1 MKIVKNIQKL
11 SHEIV
16 VYAKDGRKSHLTL
29 HWSAENVKIDKTN
42 FSLRNTIPLHGMNKT
57 NDERCYTA
65 AVWTQISIPPLQVCG
80 ALSGGWVGCLCQW
93 ELKAPTDRSRSDCVH
108 EQVAKR
114 IANVRFTY
122 LEFFRLQKNT
132 APAGNHTFLPE
143 RCFYVL
149 IFTILCYSDHTS
161 KIISP

>member
-42 FSLRNTIPLHGMNKT
+42 FSLRNTIPIHGINKT

-65 AVWTQISIPPLQVCG
+65 AVWTQISIPPVSS
-80 ALSGGWVGCLCQW
+80 ARSTKRWVSGMLMSVGVESSHWQI
-93 ELKAPTDRSRSDCVH
+93 
-108 EQVAKR
+108 AKR
-114 IANVRFTY
+114 LRSWASSEARPCQQSCRDGLRMSALQMEEGQISPSIQSSRRRSLHVP
-122 LEFFRLQKNT
+122 FRT
-132 APAGNHTFLPE
+132 API
-143 RCFYVL
+143 R
-149 IFTILCYSDHTS
+149 
-161 KIISP
+161 

>member
-42 FSLRNTIPLHGMNKT
+42 FSLRNTIPIYGMNKT

-65 AVWTQISIPPLQVCG
+65 AVWTQISIPPLQVRG
-80 ALSGGWVGCLCQW
+80 ALSGGWGGMLLSVGAFSSHWQI
-93 ELKAPTDRSRSDCVH
+93 
-108 EQVAKR
+108 AKR
-114 IANVRFTY
+114 LRSWASSEADCECSLYFTKRA
-122 LEFFRLQKNT
+122 LENSG
-132 APAGNHTFLPE
+132 APLYNLLRRWPE
-143 RCFYVL
+143 ACSGCPR
-149 IFTILCYSDHTS
+149 
-161 KIISP
+161 

>member
-16 VYAKDGRKSHLTL
+16 VYAKDVRKSHLTL

-65 AVWTQISIPPLQVCG
+65 AVWTQISIPPLQVRG
-80 ALSGGWVGCLCQW
+80 ALNGGWGGCFCQW
-93 ELKAPTDRSRSDCVH
+93 ELKVFTDRSRNDCVH
-108 EQVAKR
+108 EQVAMLGPVSRAAGMDCECPLDSDSDAVTAEKQKQK
-114 IANVRFTY
+114 ATVWSFLYCRFLLY
-122 LEFFRLQKNT
+122 NQ
-132 APAGNHTFLPE
+132 
-143 RCFYVL
+143 
-149 IFTILCYSDHTS
+149 
-161 KIISP
+161 

>member
-65 AVWTQISIPPLQVCG
+65 AVWTQISIPPLQVRG
-80 ALSGGWVGCLCQW
+80 ALSGGWVGWLCQW

-114 IANVRFTY
+114 IANVRFTT
-122 LEFFRLQKNT
+122 R
-132 APAGNHTFLPE
+132 E
-143 RCFYVL
+143 RKS
-149 IFTILCYSDHTS
+149 IEYSIPFPNLSDRRTEDTS
-161 KIISP
+161 GQNIWLLSFSVQSDA